1 MGREEKR
8 YPSDLTDRE
17 WAILEPL
24 IPSPKPGGHPRTVNL
39 REVVNGIFYVLR
51 GGIPWRF
58 LPKDFPPWQTVYYYF
73 WVWRREGVLERMNTA
88 LREKE
93 RVRVGREPTPSAG
106 VMDSQS
112 VKTTEKEAAGLRW
125 GQEGKRSETS
135 PAGGHPGSSPQ
146 GQGASGRP
154 P

>member
-1 MGREEKR
+1 MEPEAKR

-24 IPSPKPGGHPRTVNL
+24 IPPPKPGGHPRTVNL

-58 LPKDFPPWQTVYYYF
+58 LSKDFPPWQTVYYYF
-73 WVWRREGVLERMNTA
+73 WVWRREGVVERMNTI
-88 LREKE
+88 LREQE

-106 VMDSQS
+106 IIDSQS
-112 VKTTEKEAAGLRW
+112 VKTTERGAAGLRR
-125 GQEGKRSETS
+125 GQESKGKEAS
-135 PAGGHPGSSPQ
+135 PAGGHPRSGHQ

>member
-1 MGREEKR
+1 MEQERKR

-24 IPSPKPGGHPRTVNL
+24 VPQAKPGGHPRTVNP
-39 REVVNGIFYVLR
+39 REVVNAIFYVLR

-73 WVWRREGVLERMNTA
+73 WVWRREGVLEGMNTV
-88 LREKE
+88 LREQE

-106 VMDSQS
+106 IIDSQS
-112 VKTTEKEAAGLRW
+112 VKTTER
-125 GQEGKRSETS
+125 
-135 PAGGHPGSSPQ
+135 GGR
-146 GQGASGRP
+146 GATTGARK
-154 P
+154 

>member
-1 MGREEKR
+1 MIEGTDSVVEGSEMDKEEKR

-24 IPSPKPGGHPRTVNL
+24 VPPPKPGGHPRTVNT

-73 WVWRREGVLERMNTA
+73 WVWRREGVVERMNTI
-88 LREKE
+88 LREQE

-112 VKTTEKEAAGLRW
+112 VKTTEK
-125 GQEGKRSETS
+125 
-135 PAGGHPGSSPQ
+135 GGR
-146 GQGASGRP
+146 GATTGARK
-154 P
+154 

>member
-1 MGREEKR
+1 MEQEEKR
-8 YPSDLTDRE
+8 YPSDLTEAE

-24 IPSPKPGGHPRTVNL
+24 VPRAKPGGHPRTVNI
-39 REVVNGIFYVLR
+39 REVVNGIFCVLR

-73 WVWRREGVLERMNTA
+73 WVWRREGVLERMNTV

-93 RVRVGREPTPSAG
+93 RLRVGREPTPSAG

-112 VKTTEKEAAGLRW
+112 VKTTEK
-125 GQEGKRSETS
+125 
-135 PAGGHPGSSPQ
+135 GGR
-146 GQGASGRP
+146 GATTGARK
-154 P
+154 

>member
-1 MGREEKR
+1 MGTKEKR
-8 YPSDLTDRE
+8 YPSDLTDLE

-24 IPSPKPGGHPRTVNL
+24 VPPPRPGGRPRAVDL
-39 REVVNGIFYVLR
+39 REVVNGICYVLR

-73 WVWRREGVLERMNTA
+73 WVWRREGVLERLNTV

-112 VKTTEKEAAGLRW
+112 VKTTER
-125 GQEGKRSETS
+125 
-135 PAGGHPGSSPQ
+135 GGR
-146 GQGASGRP
+146 GATTGARR
-154 P
+154 

>member
-1 MGREEKR
+1 MEQEEKR

-24 IPSPKPGGHPRTVNL
+24 IPPPKPGGHPRTVNL

-58 LPKDFPPWQTVYYYF
+58 LPKGFPPWQTVYYYF
-73 WVWRREGVLERMNTA
+73 WVWRREGVVERMNTL
-88 LREKE
+88 LREQE
-93 RVRVGREPTPSAG
+93 RVRVGPEPIPSAG
-106 VMDSQS
+106 IIDSQS
-112 VKTTEKEAAGLRW
+112 VKTTERGAAGLRRR
-125 GQEGKRSETS
+125 QESKGTETAS
-135 PAGGHPGSSPQ
+135 TGGHPGYGHQS
-146 GQGASGRP
+146 QGASGRP

>member
-1 MGREEKR
+1 MGTKEKR
-8 YPSDLTDRE
+8 YPSDLTDLE

-24 IPSPKPGGHPRTVNL
+24 VPPPRPGGRPRAVDL
-39 REVVNGIFYVLR
+39 REVVNGICYVLR

-73 WVWRREGVLERMNTA
+73 WVWRREGVLERLNTV

-93 RVRVGREPTPSAG
+93 RIRVGRKPTPSAG

-112 VKTTEKEAAGLRW
+112 VKTTER
-125 GQEGKRSETS
+125 
-135 PAGGHPGSSPQ
+135 GGR
-146 GQGASGRP
+146 GATTGARK
-154 P
+154 